1 MQGADVAFYRSRS
14 QYHTMDDSI
23 RGMRDGGPRRSLWAL
38 MELLRSLGDNVLN
51 TKSESSPDD
60 KNERGVY
67 FECG

>member
-1 MQGADVAFYRSRS
+1 
-14 QYHTMDDSI
+14 MDDSI

-60 KNERGVY
+60 KNERAVY